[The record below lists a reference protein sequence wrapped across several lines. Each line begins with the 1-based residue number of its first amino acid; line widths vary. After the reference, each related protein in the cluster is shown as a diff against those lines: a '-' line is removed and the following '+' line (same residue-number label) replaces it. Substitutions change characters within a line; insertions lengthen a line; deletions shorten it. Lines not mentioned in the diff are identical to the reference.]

1 MQLLEERAAH
11 RGHVHPGGIAAVSAI
26 AILTAASAALMNST
40 VMPDTIA
47 QLMAHVL
54 C

>member
-1 MQLLEERAAH
+1 MQLLEERAVH
-11 RGHVHPGGIAAVSAI
+11 RVPVRPGGIAVVSAI
-26 AILTAASAALMNST
+26 AILTAASAALMNTT